1 MVAILTGAN
10 MWTLSMNKPV
20 YLFFFFKMKFGLV
33 IYIMSFKREAQSYV
47 LFKQESLFDL
57 N

>member
-10 MWTLSMNKPV
+10 MWTLSINKLM
-20 YLFFFFKMKFGLV
+20 YLFLKKMKFGLV

>member
-10 MWTLSMNKPV
+10 MWTLSMHKPV
-20 YLFFFFKMKFGLV
+20 YLFLKMKFGLV

>member
-10 MWTLSMNKPV
+10 MWILSMNKPV
-20 YLFFFFKMKFGLV
+20 YLFFLKIKFGLV
-33 IYIMSFKREAQSYV
+33 IYIMSVKREAQRYV